1 MSLMELSPTAYVILG
16 MVSRDAR
23 SGYEIKALVDE
34 TTRFFWAASYGQI
47 YPELK
52 RLAEAGLIEGAD
64 APRGERKR
72 TVYRITP
79 EGEAALKEWLRQAPA
94 TYEMREEG
102 LLKLFFAG
110 VLPPAEAADI
120 LRWMGEHRAGLA
132 ERLRALEPL
141 ALEEEKLE
149 DPYPL
154 MVLRA
159 GIEFNEWFAGWCER
173 MEESLRQPAREKE
186 AR

>member
-1 MSLMELSPTAYVILG
+1 VELSATAYVILG
-16 MVSRDAR
+16 MVSREAR

-52 RLAEAGLIEGAD
+52 RLTEAGLIEGAD

-72 TVYRITP
+72 TVYAITA
-79 EGEAALKEWLRQAPA
+79 EGEAALKDWLRQAPA

-110 VLPPAEAADI
+110 VLPPAEAAEI
-120 LRWMGEHRAGLA
+120 LRWMREHRAGLA
-132 ERLRALEPL
+132 ERLRGLEPL
-141 ALEEEKLE
+141 AAEQDAED

-159 GIEFNEWFAGWCER
+159 GIEFNEWFAEWCER
-173 MEESLRQPAREKE
+173 MQEQLLAPAEPEGRP
-186 AR
+186 